1 MRFPLMAAVVSLS
14 LGLPV
19 YADTQTLILDPL
31 VVTATRTPE
40 SEDRT
45 LASVSVIDREE
56 IERRQFRSV
65 PDALRGLPGVSISG
79 SGGAGQPASIFL
91 RGTNAGHV
99 LVLIDGV
106 KVGSAT
112 LGNAPLQDL
121 PIAQIERIEVVRGPR
136 SSLYGSE
143 AIGGVIQI
151 FTRRGGGDLR
161 PRFSVGA
168 GSFDTASIAGGIS
181 GGGERGWFDL
191 GANMEQTDGINACD
205 GRAFPFAGCGVD
217 EPDRDG
223 YRNLGVSARAGYEF
237 SDRAAVDFSLLTS
250 ENRTDFDGSIFSG
263 NLSRS
268 DQQVFGVEGTLRPL
282 DPWTLIL
289 SAGRSQDSYRAF
301 YADAFVPERFV
312 DSFETE
318 RDSFG
323 IQNDLALIPDQLFT
337 LGLDYQVDRI
347 SGTVDY
353 RDDSRSNT
361 GVYGQYLG
369 SIGANELAASLRY
382 DDYQQFG
389 GQTTGNLAWGYLFD
403 RGIRVSLSY
412 GTAFKAPTFND
423 LYYPGFGNPN
433 LSPEESASV
442 ELGLT
447 GTLPLGRWE
456 LSLYE
461 TDIDD
466 LITFDAV
473 TLAPANIASARIRG
487 FEASGIVRIQEWDL
501 GASLT
506 LLDPENRSDGP
517 NQGNLLPRRPEQM
530 LQLDLDRQFERW
542 SAGLSLYLAGRSFDD
557 LANNERLD
565 GYTLLGLRA
574 EYALTPAVR
583 IQGRLENALDED
595 YQTAYLF
602 NQPGRAFYLTLRYE
616 P

>member
-1 MRFPLMAAVVSLS
+1 MRLPLLAAAVSLP
-14 LGLPV
+14 LCLPV
-19 YADTQTLILDPL
+19 HADTQTLTLDPL

-40 SEDRT
+40 IEDQI

-79 SGGAGQPASIFL
+79 SGGAGQPASLFL

-112 LGNAPLQDL
+112 LGTAPLQDL
-121 PIAQIERIEVVRGPR
+121 PIAQVERIEVVRGPR

-161 PRFSVGA
+161 PRFGVGA
-168 GSFDTASIAGGIS
+168 GSFDTASVAGGLS

-191 GANMEQTDGINACD
+191 GANLEYTDGINACD

-217 EPDRDG
+217 ESDRDG

-237 SDRAAVDFSLLTS
+237 SDRAKVDVSLLTS
-250 ENRTDFDGSIFSG
+250 DNRTDFDGSIFSG

-268 DQQVFGVEGTLRPL
+268 EQQVLGVEGTLRPL
-282 DPWTLIL
+282 EAWTLTL

-337 LGLDYQVDRI
+337 VGLDYQVDRI
-347 SGTVDY
+347 AGTVDY
-353 RDDSRSNT
+353 TDDSRSNT

-382 DDYQQFG
+382 DDSRQFG
-389 GQTTGNLAWGYLFD
+389 GQTTGNAAWGYLFEQ
-403 RGIRVSLSY
+403 GIRVSLSY

-423 LYYPGFGNPN
+423 LYYPGFGNPD

-473 TLAPANIASARIRG
+473 TFAPANIASARIRG
-487 FEASGIVRIQEWDL
+487 FEASGMLLVQEWNL

-506 LLDPENRSDGP
+506 LLDPENRSDGS

-542 SAGLSLYLAGRSFDD
+542 SAGLSIYVAGRSFDD
-557 LANNERLD
+557 LANAERLD

-574 EYALTPAVR
+574 EYAPTPSVR

>member
-1 MRFPLMAAVVSLS
+1 MRFPLMAAALS
-14 LGLPV
+14 LPIGLPV
-19 YADTQTLILDPL
+19 HAETQTLILDPL

-65 PDALRGLPGVSISG
+65 PDALRGLPGVSISS
-79 SGGAGQPASIFL
+79 SGGAGQPASVFL

-112 LGNAPLQDL
+112 LGTAPLQDL
-121 PIAQIERIEVVRGPR
+121 PIDRIERIEVVRGPR

-191 GANMEQTDGINACD
+191 GANMEQTEGINACD

-237 SDRAAVDFSLLTS
+237 SDKAKVDFSLLTS

-289 SAGRSQDSYRAF
+289 SAGRSQDTYRAF
-301 YADAFVPERFV
+301 YSDVFVRERFV

-323 IQNDLALIPDQLFT
+323 IQNDLALIPGQLFT

-353 RDDSRSNT
+353 TDDSRSNT

-403 RGIRVSLSY
+403 QGIRVSLSY

-433 LSPEESASV
+433 LAPEESASV
-442 ELGLT
+442 ELGLS

-456 LSLYE
+456 MSLYE

-473 TLAPANIASARIRG
+473 TFAPANIASARIRG
-487 FEASGIVRIQEWDL
+487 FEAFGMLRIQEWDL

-506 LLDPENRSDGP
+506 LLDPENRSNGP

-530 LQLDLDRQFERW
+530 VQLDLDRQFERW
-542 SAGLSLYLAGRSFDD
+542 SAGLSIYVAGRTFDD
-557 LANNERLD
+557 LANKERLD
-565 GYTLLGLRA
+565 GYALLGLRA
-574 EYALTPAVR
+574 EYAFTPAVR

>member
-1 MRFPLMAAVVSLS
+1 MRFPLLAAAVSLPF
-14 LGLPV
+14 GLPV
-19 YADTQTLILDPL
+19 LADTQTVTLDPL

-40 SEDRT
+40 TEDQT
-45 LASVSVIDREE
+45 LASVSVIDRAE

-65 PDALRGLPGVSISG
+65 PDALRGLPGVSVSG
-79 SGGAGQPASIFL
+79 SGGAGQPASLFL

-112 LGNAPLQDL
+112 LGTAPLQDL

-151 FTRRGGGDLR
+151 FTRRGGGPLR

-168 GSFDTASIAGGIS
+168 GSFDTASVAGGVS
-181 GGGERGWFDL
+181 GGGEHAWFDL
-191 GANMEQTDGINACD
+191 GANLEYTDGINACD

-223 YRNLGVSARAGYEF
+223 YRNLGLSARAGYEF
-237 SDRAAVDFSLLTS
+237 SDKAKVDVSLLTS
-250 ENRTDFDGSIFSG
+250 DNRTDFDGSVFSG

-268 DQQVFGVEGTLRPL
+268 DQQVLGVEGTLRPL
-282 DPWTLIL
+282 EPWTLIL

-301 YADAFVPERFV
+301 YADTFVPERFV

-353 RDDSRSNT
+353 TDDSRSNT

-369 SIGANELAASLRY
+369 SIGANEIAASVRY
-382 DDYQQFG
+382 DDYEQFG
-389 GQTTGNLAWGYLFD
+389 GQTTGNAAWGYLFD
-403 RGIRVSLSY
+403 QGIRVSMSY

-433 LSPEESASV
+433 LSPEESASL

-447 GTLPLGRWE
+447 GVLPLGRWE

-466 LITFDAV
+466 LIAFDSV
-473 TLAPANIASARIRG
+473 TYAPANIASARIRG
-487 FEASGIVRIQEWDL
+487 FEASGTLRIQDWDL

-506 LLDPENRSDGP
+506 LLDPENRSSGP

-530 LQLDLDRQFERW
+530 VQLDLDRRFERW
-542 SAGLSLYLAGRSFDD
+542 SAGLSLYVAGRTFDD
-557 LANNERLD
+557 LANSERLD

-574 EYALTPAVR
+574 EYAITPAVS